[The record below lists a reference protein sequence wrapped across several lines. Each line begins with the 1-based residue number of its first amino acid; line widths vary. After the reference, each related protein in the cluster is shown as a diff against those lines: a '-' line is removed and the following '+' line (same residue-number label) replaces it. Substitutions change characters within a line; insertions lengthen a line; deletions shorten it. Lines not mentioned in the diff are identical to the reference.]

1 VVLGVGVA
9 VSVLG
14 TGGVVDD
21 GAALV
26 AEELVEGAALLLGA
40 LASDFPQAD
49 NSTGRVRAAAAR
61 PTNVRTRR
69 RGPEGA

>member
-1 VVLGVGVA
+1 
-9 VSVLG
+9 
-14 TGGVVDD
+14 
-21 GAALV
+21 V

-40 LASDFPQAD
+40 LASDFPQPD
-49 NSTGRVRAAAAR
+49 NSAGRVRAAAAR